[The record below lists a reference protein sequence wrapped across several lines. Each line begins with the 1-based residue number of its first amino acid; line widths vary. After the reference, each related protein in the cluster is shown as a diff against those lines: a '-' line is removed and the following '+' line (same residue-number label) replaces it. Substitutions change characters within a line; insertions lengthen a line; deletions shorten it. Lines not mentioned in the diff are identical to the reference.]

1 MPRSTSRRPGP
12 APGQVFVVSPL
23 LLLLLAW
30 CTGACG
36 GAPIFPQGFQP
47 EQELQLWNEE
57 QDEKDNAKRFLFHY
71 SKTQKLGNSN
81 VVEEFQSP
89 FASRSKG
96 YFLFR
101 DPNEDTEWN
110 EILRD
115 FGILPPKEEP
125 KDEIEEMVLRLQKEA
140 MVKPYEKMSLAQLKE
155 AEDEFDEEDMKAI
168 EVYSIPMCLLVNQ
181 HLSLLARKF
190 PETKFVKAIVNSCI
204 QHYHDNCLPTIF
216 VYKSGQIEG
225 KFIGIVECG
234 GINLKLEELEWKL
247 AEVGAIQTELEEN
260 PKKVIEDMMYA
271 DPPNQSKEF

>member
-47 EQELQLWNEE
+47 EQELQLWNEIDDACSSFLSVDSQTQASTALKEFCFMVMGILPKPQE

-81 VVEEFQSP
+81 VVSSVVHPLLQLVPQLHERRMKRFKVDEEFQSP

-101 DPNEDTEWN
+101 PRNG
-110 EILRD
+110 R
-115 FGILPPKEEP
+115 
-125 KDEIEEMVLRLQKEA
+125 RSA
-140 MVKPYEKMSLAQLKE
+140 S
-155 AEDEFDEEDMKAI
+155 
-168 EVYSIPMCLLVNQ
+168 
-181 HLSLLARKF
+181 
-190 PETKFVKAIVNSCI
+190 FV
-204 QHYHDNCLPTIF
+204 
-216 VYKSGQIEG
+216 
-225 KFIGIVECG
+225 
-234 GINLKLEELEWKL
+234 
-247 AEVGAIQTELEEN
+247 
-260 PKKVIEDMMYA
+260 
-271 DPPNQSKEF
+271 